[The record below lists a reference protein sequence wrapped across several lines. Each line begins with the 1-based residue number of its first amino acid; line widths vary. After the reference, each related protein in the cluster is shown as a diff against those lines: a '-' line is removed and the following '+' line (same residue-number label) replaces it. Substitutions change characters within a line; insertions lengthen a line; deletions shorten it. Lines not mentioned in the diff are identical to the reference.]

1 MTVAYVFP
9 GQGAQFVGMG
19 YPLYEQF
26 EKAKIIFEEA
36 NDILGFNITD
46 IMFNGNDEDLKQTKV
61 TQPAIFLHSVVRT
74 QLLKNFE
81 GIMTAGHSLGEYSA
95 LVAAKVLNWQ
105 DALKLV
111 SARAQ
116 AMQKACENQPGT
128 MAAII
133 GLENKIIEGVCED
146 INGIVVPAN
155 YNTEGQL
162 VISGEVDAVKK
173 ACTKL
178 TEHGAKRALLLNVGG
193 AFHSP
198 IMASAADE
206 LKSTIEKISF
216 QSAAIKIFQNVTA
229 MSYTDANQIK
239 NNLIDQLTGPV
250 KWAQTIK
257 NMLDNGVTKFVEIGP
272 GRTLQGM
279 IKKIDRSTDT
289 EGLS

>member
-257 NMLDNGVTKFVEIGP
+257 NMLDNGITKFVEIGP
-272 GRTLQGM
+272 GRALQGM

>member
-19 YPLYEQF
+19 YPLYEQY

-74 QLLKNFE
+74 ELLQSFE

-178 TEHGAKRALLLNVGG
+178 TELGAKRALLLNVGG

-250 KWAQTIK
+250 KWEQTIK
-257 NMLDNGVTKFVEIGP
+257 NMLDNGATKFIEIGP
-272 GRTLQGM
+272 GRALQGM
-279 IKKIDRSTDT
+279 IKKIDRSMNT

>member
-19 YPLYEQF
+19 YPLYEQY

-74 QLLKNFE
+74 ELLQSFE

-272 GRTLQGM
+272 GRALQGM

>member
-1 MTVAYVFP
+1 
-9 GQGAQFVGMG
+9 MG

-257 NMLDNGVTKFVEIGP
+257 NMLDNGVTKFVEIGAT
-272 GRTLQGM
+272 R
-279 IKKIDRSTDT
+279 
-289 EGLS
+289 

>member
-19 YPLYEQF
+19 YPLYEQY

-74 QLLKNFE
+74 ELLQSFE

-178 TEHGAKRALLLNVGG
+178 TELGAKRALLLNVGG

-250 KWAQTIK
+250 KWEQTIK
-257 NMLDNGVTKFVEIGP
+257 NMLDNGATKFIEIGP
-272 GRTLQGM
+272 GRALQGM

>member
-19 YPLYEQF
+19 YPLYEQY

-178 TEHGAKRALLLNVGG
+178 TELGAKRALLLNVGG

-272 GRTLQGM
+272 GRALQGM
-279 IKKIDRSTDT
+279 IKKIDRSMNT

>member
-19 YPLYEQF
+19 YPLYEQY

-178 TEHGAKRALLLNVGG
+178 TELGAKRALLLNVGG

-250 KWAQTIK
+250 KWEQTIK
-257 NMLDNGVTKFVEIGP
+257 NMLDNGATKFIEIGP
-272 GRTLQGM
+272 GRALQGM
-279 IKKIDRSTDT
+279 IKKIDRSMNT

>member
-272 GRTLQGM
+272 GRALQGM